1 MSTTAAPEIL
11 DLDTILPPARI
22 VKLAGKEI
30 DVSTV
35 PARTALG
42 IIRDR
47 ERLQEGSEESIDL
60 LLDYTAQVCAGS
72 FPGQT
77 DKEVREW
84 LIENI
89 RDMNQLLRL
98 VEFALEPLRTGDKEE
113 EKEVGDAKNR
123 RRR

>member
-1 MSTTAAPEIL
+1 MSTAVPEVL

-98 VEFALEPLRTGDKEE
+98 VEFALEPLRTGDKGKGEE
-113 EKEVGDAKNR
+113 EAGDAKNR